1 MGVIIVIFIPN
12 SLNIHY
18 FVNILAKNLKEIV
31 DSVQGDLLKKLEELQ
46 AEQKA
51 LIPEKP
57 LTIDYQKETF

>member
-1 MGVIIVIFIPN
+1 MDVIIVIFITCFN
-12 SLNIHY
+12 THNFL
-18 FVNILAKNLKEIV
+18 NILAKNLKEIV

-57 LTIDYQKETF
+57 MTIDYQKETF

>member
-1 MGVIIVIFIPN
+1 MGIIIVIFIPC
-12 SLNIHY
+12 LNIHNCL
-18 FVNILAKNLKEIV
+18 NILAKNLKEIV